1 MSSELPLTASDL
13 HEIANALEPL
23 ELNPAIVANPLIGRI
38 EVLRPD
44 GDEVIGY
51 FQSAQPAGF
60 TADDD
65 WYGFVAGG
73 DD

>member
-13 HEIANALEPL
+13 QAIASALEPL
-23 ELNPAIVANPLIGRI
+23 ELNPAIVANSVIGRI

-44 GDEVIGY
+44 GDDVIGY

-60 TADDD
+60 TPDDD
-65 WYGFVAGG
+65 WYGFVAGA